1 MSEGNRD
8 NLPKFLASSCDNVKG
23 LDNDG
28 GIKSKEFFTFHF
40 SPTNFH
46 FISDFL
52 HSTFYFSHFLSPKNM
67 QESCSYFEYGH
78 D

>member
-28 GIKSKEFFTFHF
+28 GIKS
-40 SPTNFH
+40 
-46 FISDFL
+46 
-52 HSTFYFSHFLSPKNM
+52 
-67 QESCSYFEYGH
+67 
-78 D
+78 